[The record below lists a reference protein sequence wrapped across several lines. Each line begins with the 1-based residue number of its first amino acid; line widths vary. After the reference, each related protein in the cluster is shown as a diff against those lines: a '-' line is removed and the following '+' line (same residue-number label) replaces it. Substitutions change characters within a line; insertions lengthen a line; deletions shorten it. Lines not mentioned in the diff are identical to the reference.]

1 MTMMVSANPTV
12 RRNASITSGMVMNA
26 TIRPS
31 IGRAVMS
38 SDSAGKRTAM

>member
-1 MTMMVSANPTV
+1 MMVSARPTV
-12 RRNASITSGMVMNA
+12 RRSASITSGTVMKA

-38 SDSAGKRTAM
+38 SDSAG